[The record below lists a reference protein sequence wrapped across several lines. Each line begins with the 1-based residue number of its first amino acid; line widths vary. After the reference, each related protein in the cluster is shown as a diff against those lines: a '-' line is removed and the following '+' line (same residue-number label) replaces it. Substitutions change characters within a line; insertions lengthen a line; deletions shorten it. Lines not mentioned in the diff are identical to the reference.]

1 MEKPKIIVQSPQVG
15 VKKQKGGFLRRGR
28 GFSLGEIKEV
38 NSNIGLMRKL
48 GLPVDTR
55 RKSIRSE
62 NVEQLKA
69 WFEKVKPELEK
80 KKAEAK
86 AKEKEK
92 KTKEE
97 TKA

>member
-1 MEKPKIIVQSPQVG
+1 MEKPKIVVQSPQVG

-38 NSNIGLMRKL
+38 NSNIGLMRML

-80 KKAEAK
+80 KKAEAPK
-86 AKEKEK
+86 QKRK
-92 KTKEE
+92 KRKEE
-97 TKA
+97 TEA